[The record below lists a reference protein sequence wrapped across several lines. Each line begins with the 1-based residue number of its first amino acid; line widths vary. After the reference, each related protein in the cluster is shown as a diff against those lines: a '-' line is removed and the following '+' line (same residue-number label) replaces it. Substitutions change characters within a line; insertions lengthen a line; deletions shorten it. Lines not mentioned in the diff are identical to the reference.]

1 MTKEN
6 IIDFYM
12 DQLSTQ
18 NGIYAPGKFWSKAIK
33 TIADEYS
40 VCGIKNFRNS
50 KINLQFFVPTYG
62 SPGNG
67 FSLAE
72 IDSIKAKLVNKLS
85 TKQLS
90 HLVNS
95 LDGTSQASSDFG
107 TFHAS
112 NEDKDQLNL
121 LEFSESS
128 IGAPKEHFDFGGK
141 KFSRSSLNYLLGL
154 SFLKKVLPN
163 FIPKTVL
170 EIGGGF
176 GTLGEILFKSNVRDF
191 KYIDLDLP
199 PMFLI
204 AEDFIKS
211 TFINEKVSIRSETSE
226 KEIKI
231 RDLEKFTF
239 LPNWKIENLKGSI
252 DLFVNFISFQEMEPF
267 IVRNYASY
275 IQKLMPKYI
284 LLRNLRE
291 GKQKSKNGELGVE
304 QPILQQDYISFFDQ
318 YKMLE
323 TNVLP
328 FGYKTADG
336 FHSQLTILS
345 QK

>member
-1 MTKEN
+1 
-6 IIDFYM
+6 
-12 DQLSTQ
+12 
-18 NGIYAPGKFWSKAIK
+18 
-33 TIADEYS
+33 
-40 VCGIKNFRNS
+40 
-50 KINLQFFVPTYG
+50 
-62 SPGNG
+62 
-67 FSLAE
+67 
-72 IDSIKAKLVNKLS
+72 
-85 TKQLS
+85 
-90 HLVNS
+90 
-95 LDGTSQASSDFG
+95 
-107 TFHAS
+107 
-112 NEDKDQLNL
+112 
-121 LEFSESS
+121 
-128 IGAPKEHFDFGGK
+128 
-141 KFSRSSLNYLLGL
+141 
-154 SFLKKVLPN
+154 
-163 FIPKTVL
+163 
-170 EIGGGF
+170 
-176 GTLGEILFKSNVRDF
+176 
-191 KYIDLDLP
+191 
-199 PMFLI
+199 I

-291 GKQKSKNGELGVE
+291 GKQKSKDGELGVE

-345 QK
+345 RK